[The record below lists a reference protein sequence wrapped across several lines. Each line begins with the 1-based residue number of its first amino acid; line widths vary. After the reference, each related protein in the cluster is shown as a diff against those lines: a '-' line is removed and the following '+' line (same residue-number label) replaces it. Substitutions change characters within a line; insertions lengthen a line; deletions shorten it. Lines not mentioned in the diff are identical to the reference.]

1 MGTNIQ
7 PGPNPEYTVAARN
20 FLRAVH
26 TADVKGVMIDST
38 ARDTGNT
45 PTTTLRAGLFLGL
58 RNETS
63 MFVEYDDDGTND
75 GRRVARGI
83 LMKDI
88 NLLDENATARDTPAN
103 MLVAGRVDPGE
114 CFGADDNGWTDL
126 ADPTNGCNILKDS
139 DIEDYSSSSSLS
151 SSSSS
156 SSSS

>member
-1 MGTNIQ
+1 MGIGANIQ
-7 PGPNPEYTVAARN
+7 IGPNPEVTVAGRN
-20 FLRAVH
+20 FLKAVH
-26 TADVKGVMIDST
+26 TADVKAIMLDST
-38 ARDTGNT
+38 AVDAGNT

-88 NLLDENATARDTPAN
+88 NLLDENATVRDTPAN
-103 MLVAGRVDPGE
+103 MLVAGRVDPDE
-114 CFGADDNGWTDL
+114 CYGADSAGWTDL
-126 ADPTNGCNILKDS
+126 ADPTNGTNILQDS
-139 DIEDYSSSSSLS
+139 AIEDYS

-156 SSSS
+156 SSSSS